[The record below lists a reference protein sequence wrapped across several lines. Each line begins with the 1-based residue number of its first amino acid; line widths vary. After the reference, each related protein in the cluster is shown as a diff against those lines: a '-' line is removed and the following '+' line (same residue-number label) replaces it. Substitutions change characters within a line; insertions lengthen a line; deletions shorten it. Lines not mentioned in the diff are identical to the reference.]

1 MNPDEVTVECS
12 WKIENI
18 DKVWEKILW
27 KEKLSELVEE
37 TNVDNCFSLSQR
49 TSDPCPCSLKI
60 CLTKNRKFIALQIL
74 SEVPVIEVHGQY
86 EEYLMT
92 VRGELLDEVD
102 GSALYECRIDL
113 PKMQSEIFL
122 KFCKLK
128 EVTSVW
134 IYGISAVTKSL
145 ENSASVPS
153 LSGKAA
159 GANQLLASLMH
170 GFNRSSKNIDDIETI
185 VDKKLREMEHRMM
198 SRIDER
204 LGRIEKKMEDDNS
217 RIIELLSDL
226 KKQLIQ

>member
-1 MNPDEVTVECS
+1 MSPDEVTVECS

-27 KEKLSELVEE
+27 KDKLPELVEE
-37 TNVDNCFSLSQR
+37 TNISNCFSMSQR
-49 TSDPCPCSLKI
+49 TTDPCPCSLKI
-60 CLTKNRKFIALQIL
+60 CLTKNRKFIAIQIL
-74 SEVPVIEVHGQY
+74 SEVPMIEVHGQY

-92 VRGELLDEVD
+92 VRGELLEEVD

-113 PKMQSEIFL
+113 PKMQSEILL
-122 KFCKLK
+122 KLCKLK
-128 EVTSVW
+128 EATSVW

-145 ENSASVPS
+145 ETSASVPS

-170 GFNRSSKNIDDIETI
+170 GLNQGSKNIDGIETI
-185 VDKKLREMEHRMM
+185 VDKKLREMELRMM

-204 LGRIEKKMEDDNS
+204 LDRIEKRMEDENS
-217 RIIELLSDL
+217 RIIALLSDL
-226 KKQLIQ
+226 KNN

>member
-1 MNPDEVTVECS
+1 MSPDEVTVECS

-27 KEKLSELVEE
+27 KEKLSQLAEE
-37 TNVDNCFSLSQR
+37 TNINNCFSMSKK

-60 CLTKNRKFIALQIL
+60 CLTKNRNFIALQIL
-74 SEVPVIEVHGQY
+74 SEVPMIEVHGQY

-113 PKMQSEIFL
+113 PKMQSEILL

-128 EVTSVW
+128 EATSVW
-134 IYGISAVTKSL
+134 LYGISAVTKSV
-145 ENSASVPS
+145 ETSASVPS

-159 GANQLLASLMH
+159 GANRLLASLMH
-170 GFNRSSKNIDDIETI
+170 GLNQGGKNIDSIETI

-204 LGRIEKKMEDDNS
+204 LDRLEKRMEDENS
-217 RIIELLSDL
+217 RIIALLSDL

>member
-1 MNPDEVTVECS
+1 MSPDEVTVECS

-27 KEKLSELVEE
+27 KEKLSQLAEE
-37 TNVDNCFSLSQR
+37 TNINNCFSMSQK

-60 CLTKNRKFIALQIL
+60 CLTKNRNFIALQIL
-74 SEVPVIEVHGQY
+74 SEVPMIEVHGQY

-113 PKMQSEIFL
+113 PKMQSEILL

-128 EVTSVW
+128 EATSVW
-134 IYGISAVTKSL
+134 LYGISAVTKSV
-145 ENSASVPS
+145 ETSASVPS

-159 GANQLLASLMH
+159 GANRLLASLMH
-170 GFNRSSKNIDDIETI
+170 GLNQGGKNIDSIETI

-204 LGRIEKKMEDDNS
+204 LDRIEKRMEDENS
-217 RIIELLSDL
+217 RIIALLSDL

>member
-1 MNPDEVTVECS
+1 MSPDEVTVECS

-27 KEKLSELVEE
+27 KEKLSQLAEE
-37 TNVDNCFSLSQR
+37 TNINNCFSMSKK

-60 CLTKNRKFIALQIL
+60 CLTKNRNFIALQIL
-74 SEVPVIEVHGQY
+74 SEVPMIEVHGQY

-113 PKMQSEIFL
+113 PKMQSEILL

-128 EVTSVW
+128 EATSVW
-134 IYGISAVTKSL
+134 LYGISAVTKSV
-145 ENSASVPS
+145 ETSASVPS

-159 GANQLLASLMH
+159 GANRLLASLMH
-170 GFNRSSKNIDDIETI
+170 GLNQGGKNIDSIETI
-185 VDKKLREMEHRMM
+185 VDKKLTEMEHRMM

-204 LGRIEKKMEDDNS
+204 LDRIEKRMEDENS
-217 RIIELLSDL
+217 RIIALLSDL

>member
-1 MNPDEVTVECS
+1 MSPDEVTVECS

-27 KEKLSELVEE
+27 KEKLSQLAEE
-37 TNVDNCFSLSQR
+37 TNINNCFSMSQK

-60 CLTKNRKFIALQIL
+60 CLTKNRNFIALQIL
-74 SEVPVIEVHGQY
+74 SEVPMIEVHGQY

-113 PKMQSEIFL
+113 PKMQSEILL

-128 EVTSVW
+128 EATSVW
-134 IYGISAVTKSL
+134 LYGISAVTKSV
-145 ENSASVPS
+145 ETSASVPS

-159 GANQLLASLMH
+159 GANRLLASLMH
-170 GFNRSSKNIDDIETI
+170 GLNQGGKNIDSIETI
-185 VDKKLREMEHRMM
+185 VDKKLREMEHLKIVQMNYAK
-198 SRIDER
+198 
-204 LGRIEKKMEDDNS
+204 IEGS
-217 RIIELLSDL
+217 V
-226 KKQLIQ
+226 